1 MSCCFK
7 SLWNTSP
14 TISAAMAKR
23 TNMINAELKFASSAI
38 CEAINPVPQ
47 ITATSSRDRLP
58 MIKAPP
64 MI

>member
-1 MSCCFK
+1 
-7 SLWNTSP
+7 
-14 TISAAMAKR
+14 MAKR

-58 MIKAPP
+58 ITSTRFFS
-64 MI
+64 IISLLLLFS